1 MLDFKFN
8 KYKTMNR
15 FFLFC
20 SLILSVVIFSQQK
33 EATIDLTQLKTKIL
47 QLVNEERKSVASPS
61 LTFDTFLLKAAEDH
75 AKYIAKVQTLT
86 HEQTNSK
93 KVNPK
98 DRVYF
103 YGGNAFE
110 LVGENLLFTGIKNQI
125 YSNEDL
131 DALALKIV
139 QLWKKSPNHLKNMI
153 NPKYTFTEIGF
164 SIDWENK
171 KVYVVQLFGTK

>member
-1 MLDFKFN
+1 MNKHFN
-8 KYKTMNR
+8 I
-15 FFLFC
+15 FLLF
-20 SLILSVVIFSQQK
+20 LSTLSFGQTQT
-33 EATIDLTQLKTKIL
+33 EIDLTQLKTKIL
-47 QLVNEERKSVASPS
+47 QLVNEERKAVAVTA
-61 LTFDTFLLKAAEDH
+61 LTLDTFLLKATEDH
-75 AKYIAKVQTLT
+75 AKYIAKAQTLT

-103 YGGNAFE
+103 YGGNDFN

-171 KVYVVQLFGTK
+171 KVYVVQLFGAK

>member
-1 MLDFKFN
+1 MN
-8 KYKTMNR
+8 K

-20 SLILSVVIFSQQK
+20 SLVFSAAMFSQK
-33 EATIDLTQLKTKIL
+33 ETKIDLNQLKTKIF
-47 QLVNEERKSVASPS
+47 QLVNDERKLVN
-61 LTFDTFLLKAAEDH
+61 LEVLLLDSDLKKAADDH

-103 YGGNAFE
+103 YGGNDFN

-171 KVYVVQLFGTK
+171 KVYVVQLFGAK